1 MKAETRLFGKI
12 DIADDRIITLKE
24 GIIGFPELQKF
35 ALIHDEE
42 KKEKGKIMWLQSMD
56 DTAFAM
62 PVMNPLEVIPK
73 YHPTISED
81 KYKILGK
88 LSPEDIF
95 VLVTITVPKNI
106 QNMSVN
112 LKAPF
117 IINMNNLQGAQIIVE
132 DDYPVKYMIY
142 ELLKKQKNAE
152 GEKAGDQVCSH

>member
-62 PVMNPLEVIPK
+62 PVMN
-73 YHPTISED
+73 
-81 KYKILGK
+81 
-88 LSPEDIF
+88 
-95 VLVTITVPKNI
+95 
-106 QNMSVN
+106 
-112 LKAPF
+112 
-117 IINMNNLQGAQIIVE
+117 QIGRAHV
-132 DDYPVKYMIY
+132 
-142 ELLKKQKNAE
+142 
-152 GEKAGDQVCSH
+152 